1 MATNLGNYTLC
12 LDSSPSILSFAA
24 VGSKKEAEGP
34 IGGQFDIINNDS
46 LFGQKTW
53 ELAEGQMQK
62 IAAEKALEKAALSPG
77 EIRMLFAGD
86 LLNQITASHY
96 GLRELGI
103 PFMGLYGACST
114 ISQSM
119 ILAAMMVEG
128 GLISRGMAVTS
139 SHFCSAERQYRF
151 PLEYGGQRAPTSQ
164 WTATAAGA
172 VIVGEGEHP
181 PFVRRVCVGTI
192 ENKDVKD
199 LSNMGAA
206 MAPAA
211 ALTLGRFFE
220 DTGTGPDNYDVILT
234 GDLGE
239 VGSELL
245 EQLMEREGYKL
256 KGKHADCGLILF
268 DREKQK
274 VDAGGSGCGCA
285 ASVLCAYVLP
295 AMRKGKANEVLFM
308 ATGALMSPTSVQQ
321 GQNIPGIAHLLHL
334 STTPASNPAL
344 PPS

>member
-1 MATNLGNYTLC
+1 MPTHIGSHTIELQ
-12 LDSSPSILSFAA
+12 SSPSLLGFAA
-24 VGSKKEAEGP
+24 VGSKKESEGP
-34 IGGQFDIINNDS
+34 IGKHFDMISSDA
-46 LFGQKTW
+46 LFGQKSW
-53 ELAEGQMQK
+53 ELAEGEMQK
-62 IAAEKALEKAALSPG
+62 AAAQKALAKASLAPG
-77 EIRMLFAGD
+77 DIGMLFAGD

-114 ISQSM
+114 MSQGL

-128 GLISRGMAVTS
+128 GFARKAMAVTS

-151 PLEYGGQRAPTSQ
+151 PLEYGGTRPPTAQ

-172 VIVGEGEHP
+172 VIVGENTPSP
-181 PFVRRVCVGTI
+181 PYVRNVCIGTI

-211 ALTLGRFFE
+211 ALTLKRYFE
-220 DTGTGPDNYDVILT
+220 DTGTGPANYDVILT

-239 VGSELL
+239 VGCDLL
-245 EQLMEREGYKL
+245 GQLMEREGYKL
-256 KGKHADCGLILF
+256 EGKHADCGLILF
-268 DREKQK
+268 DKETQD
-274 VDAGGSGCGCA
+274 VNAGGSGCGCA
-285 ASVLCAYVLP
+285 AAVLCAYLLP
-295 AMRKGKANEVLFM
+295 GMRSGKINEVLFM

-321 GQNIPGIAHLLHL
+321 GQDIPGIAHLVHL
-334 STTPASNPAL
+334 STKQSGRPEVS
-344 PPS
+344 

>member
-1 MATNLGNYTLC
+1 MERCPSLLG
-12 LDSSPSILSFAA
+12 FAA
-24 VGSKKEAEGP
+24 VGSKKEADGP
-34 IGGQFDIINNDS
+34 IGNNFDIISSDA
-46 LFGQKTW
+46 LFGQKSW

-62 IAAEKALEKAALSPG
+62 VAAEKALSKASLSPG
-77 EIRMLFAGD
+77 DIGMLFAGD

-114 ISQSM
+114 MSQGL

-128 GLISRGMAVTS
+128 GFAGKSMAVTS

-151 PLEYGGQRAPTSQ
+151 PLEYGGTRTPTAQ

-172 VIVGEGEHP
+172 VIVGESPSP
-181 PFVRRVCVGTI
+181 PYVRSVCIGSI

-211 ALTLGRFFE
+211 ALTLGRFFK
-220 DTGTGPDNYDVILT
+220 DTCTGPDNYDVILT

-239 VGSELL
+239 IGGTLL
-245 EQLMEREGYKL
+245 AQLMERDGYKL
-256 KGKHADCGLILF
+256 NGKHADCGLILF
-268 DREKQK
+268 DKEAQ
-274 VDAGGSGCGCA
+274 DTGAGGSGCGCA
-285 ASVLCAYVLP
+285 AAVLCAYLLP
-295 AMRKGKANEVLFM
+295 RMRAGKINEVLFM

-321 GQNIPGIAHLLHL
+321 GQDIPGIAHLVHL
-334 STTPASNPAL
+334 STKKSGRPEVS
-344 PPS
+344 

>member
-1 MATNLGNYTLC
+1 MATNLGNYTLN
-12 LDSSPSILSFAA
+12 LDTSPSLLSFAA

-34 IGGQFDIINNDS
+34 IGKQFDIINEDS

-77 EIRMLFAGD
+77 EIKMLFAGD

-103 PFMGLYGACST
+103 PFIGLYGACST
-114 ISQSM
+114 MSQSV
-119 ILAAMMVEG
+119 ILASMMVEG
-128 GLISRGMAVTS
+128 GLINRGMAVTS

-151 PLEYGGQRAPTSQ
+151 PLEYGGQRPPTAQ

-172 VIVGEGEHP
+172 VIVGQSSAP
-181 PFVRRVCVGTI
+181 PYIRRVCVGTI
-192 ENKDVKD
+192 ENKNVKD
-199 LSNMGAA
+199 LTNMGAA

-211 ALTLGRFFE
+211 AQTLSRFFA

-234 GDLGE
+234 GDLGQ
-239 VGSELL
+239 VGSDLL
-245 EQLMEREGYKL
+245 SQLMEREGYKL
-256 KGKHADCGLILF
+256 EGKHADCGLILF
-268 DREKQK
+268 DRDTQK

-285 ASVLCAYVLP
+285 AAVLCAYLLP
-295 AMRKGKANEVLFM
+295 AMRKGKVNEVLFM

-321 GQNIPGIAHLLHL
+321 GQDIPGIAHLMHL
-334 STTPASNPAL
+334 STSPKAGGG
-344 PPS
+344 